1 MKKSNNLGW
10 LTLVS
15 SEGVCLC
22 EFNMYSSRVRH
33 YVISVLVPSL
43 IRRCVPFY
51 THWSDVAL
59 NSYPYHYGFA
69 GDTFDSI
76 HVSREFSKMR
86 ILESYKGLQYIEPQY
101 VLQ

>member
-1 MKKSNNLGW
+1 MKSNNLGW

-15 SEGVCLC
+15 YDGVCLA
-22 EFNMYSSRVRH
+22 EFNMNSPRVRH
-33 YVISVLVPSL
+33 YIISVLVPSL
-43 IRRCVPFY
+43 IRRRFPFY
-51 THWSDVAL
+51 THWSDTAL

-76 HVSREFSKMR
+76 RVSREFSNMR
-86 ILESYKGLQYIEPQY
+86 ILEGYKGLQYIEPQY